1 MSGGGS
7 ARRWE
12 GSMQVGRPSLAVERR
27 AQVLS
32 AFARCVA
39 RAGFAGTS
47 LENIAEEAGLARGH
61 VRHYLGNRH
70 DQMMALAEWVSTEDR
85 AEFARVAEAPNDRS
99 RVDAVMHYLFDPSF
113 YQPCED
119 MAVFLALF
127 EEALRDDALRTMFL
141 DSYNEILATMGSAI
155 IGASSE
161 GRPGGEPLSAEE
173 ADGIAYLLLCAAV
186 GNAHLSQTG
195 ISPARAGRLGT
206 FCRKA
211 LALLTR

>member
-1 MSGGGS
+1 
-7 ARRWE
+7 
-12 GSMQVGRPSLAVERR
+12 VGRPSLAAERR
-27 AQVLS
+27 EQVLG

-47 LENIAEEAGLARGH
+47 LEDIAEESGLARGH

-70 DQMMALAEWVSTEDR
+70 DQMVALAEWVSTEDR
-85 AEFARVAEAPNDRS
+85 AEFARVSEAPDDRS
-99 RVDAVMHYLFDPSF
+99 RVDAVMRYLFDPSF
-113 YQPCED
+113 YEPCDD

-127 EEALRDDALRTMFL
+127 EEALRDDALRDMFR
-141 DSYNEILATMGSAI
+141 DSYNDIVDTMARALV
-155 IGASSE
+155 GASRAGE
-161 GRPGGEPLSAEE
+161 PGARPLSADD

>member
-1 MSGGGS
+1 M
-7 ARRWE
+7 
-12 GSMQVGRPSLAVERR
+12 GRPSLAAERR
-27 AQVLS
+27 EQVLG

-47 LENIAEEAGLARGH
+47 LENIADEAGLARGH

-70 DQMMALAEWVSTEDR
+70 DQMVALAEWVSTADR
-85 AEFARVAEAPNDRS
+85 NEFATVTEAPDDKA
-99 RVDAVMHYLFDPSF
+99 RVEAVLHYLFDQSF
-113 YQPCED
+113 YQSGEEN
-119 MAVFLALF
+119 AVYLALF
-127 EEALRDDALRTMFL
+127 EEALRDDALRKLFL
-141 DSYNEILATMGSAI
+141 DSYHEVLGVMAGAL
-155 IGASSE
+155 IGASAVD
-161 GRPGGEPLSAEE
+161 RPGQEPLSAED

-211 LALLTR
+211 LTLLTR